1 MTNVIP
7 FDGRPRDAEPPPAT
21 GMSALR
27 TITGMGEDEF
37 AEAVG
42 RELGRPMPLYV
53 YLEWEKDDGVAPP
66 PRAVEAARDVALRNP
81 IGAQASDLSRRRFLG
96 GVIGLSTLA
105 AAGFPISARS
115 MSGALAVGGMG
126 PAWRAS
132 SQTADHLESLVGSY
146 RRAYAGKAAATDL
159 LPGTTGLMHL
169 LIDMGRRDL
178 GSGEA

>member
-27 TITGMGEDEF
+27 TITGMGVDEF

-53 YLEWEKDDGVAPP
+53 YLEWEKDGGAAPP
-66 PRAVEAARDVALRNP
+66 PPALKAAQDVALRSP
-81 IGAQASDLSRRRFLG
+81 IGAKASEVSRRSFLG

-105 AAGFPISARS
+105 ATGFPISARS
-115 MSGALAVGGMG
+115 MSGPLAVGGIG
-126 PAWRAS
+126 RAWRAS
-132 SQTADHLESLVGSY
+132 TQTAEDLEILVGSH
-146 RRAYAGKAAATDL
+146 RRAYAGKAAASDL
-159 LPGTTGLMHL
+159 LAGTTG
-169 LIDMGRRDL
+169 
-178 GSGEA
+178 